1 MNYRKRIKIAPGIY
15 ANISNR
21 GISTSFGVKGLSVT
35 TGSRGTYLNTSIPGT
50 GLYSRRK
57 IGGGN
62 NISKG
67 SAAPVNT
74 KSDPKATATCLGVIA
89 LVIFLTIVTGGIFT
103 GHLAENWGLRFF
115 VCIFIAAVIFAIA
128 TLIMG
133 LWAKFVT
140 APKERKA
147 LADALADEE
156 QETLNLVD
164 EDLTYIQSKL
174 SASYDADEKI
184 PYEAFIGSRKRMV
197 MESLYARRKE
207 DFQNRPDFSNDT
219 IQEYYDDNNKKLDR
233 INEIYP
239 LVAYDILEISDLSDL
254 ELEQYRSL
262 SEAFTSLASSDKIWN
277 ILSSKSNTEKKSSVG
292 TVVDRKETTLQSAPF
307 LNLVVGDLAIPHF
320 IDSDGNDV
328 YIYPRFVIVDK
339 GASDFSV
346 LPVSVASVIS
356 IWQNFIVEET
366 PPKDAKFLNYT
377 WRYVNK
383 NGQPDARYSNN
394 PKLSVY
400 RYANLSLIAFGIKL
414 QVSNYLAADKFAQ
427 ALKELIAGKPSL
439 FATSVSNNDTPSVP
453 QVELID
459 VNPSLE
465 QNSVGVSEQYFNL
478 CYDQAKMIFR
488 FLQNMNENEDFI
500 EFIMNIGGL
509 ECLDSLNVFNGYNNR
524 VVILM
529 INDFTKVYCQL
540 GHSFGTHSKEILPLA
555 ILMGFVLAPD
565 QSITYDNIEQFY
577 SKVMPS
583 LSDTLKTIN
592 NLGDPAMTDRY
603 DFYYPRMFEAFDKER
618 TQTYK
623 VLLYRFASLVAKA
636 DGVIAK
642 SESDY
647 LSGLMKGIENIIGFN
662 ESIKTINPSV
672 DKINRISNGVSED
685 VVKAAR
691 YVVSAN
697 SASTSAI
704 QRKFSC
710 GYAKAGRIMDEL
722 ESLGI
727 VSSSKGA
734 APRDILVSADEL
746 ESILSK
752 ASYGVI
758 SNKPSDIPDVPKES
772 KGQPNSS
779 ARKPRA
785 KKNNPSKALESL
797 IGLNSVKDE
806 VDKLTNFIKIQQVR
820 ANEGLKTS
828 PISYHCVFTGN
839 PGTGKTTVARII
851 AEIYK
856 DLGILA
862 KGHLVETDRSGLVAE
877 YVGQTAVKTNK
888 IIDSALDG
896 VLFIDEAYSLVS
908 GSGNDFGLEA
918 ISTLLKRMEDD
929 RDRLV
934 VILAGY
940 GDEMKSF
947 IDSNPG
953 LQSRFNRYIHFNDYS
968 AEELVDIFKLNVSKH
983 DYTLSNEALEVLK
996 SYIENTVANKD
1007 KNFGNA
1013 RFVRNLF
1020 EKTLENQATRLAS
1033 KGQITKELLQEIKAE
1048 DIPRL

>member
-21 GISTSFGVKGLSVT
+21 GISTSFGGKGFSAT
-35 TGSRGTYLNTSIPGT
+35 TGSRGTYVNTSIPGT

-57 IGGGN
+57 IGSS
-62 NISKG
+62 ISKG
-67 SAAPVNT
+67 LAAPVKTN
-74 KSDPKATATCLGVIA
+74 SEPKATATCMGVIV
-89 LVIFLTIVTGGIFT
+89 LIIVLTIVTGNIFT
-103 GHLAENWGLRFF
+103 GYLAENWGIRFF
-115 VCIFIAAVIFAIA
+115 VCIFIAAAIFAIA
-128 TLIMG
+128 ALIMG

-140 APKERKA
+140 APQDRKA
-147 LADALADEE
+147 LAEALADEE

-164 EDLTYIQSKL
+164 EDLAAIQSKL
-174 SASYDADEKI
+174 SASSDDDEKI
-184 PYEAFIGSRKRMV
+184 PYEAFISSRKRMV
-197 MESLYARRKE
+197 MESLYARRKA
-207 DFQNRPDFSNDT
+207 DFQERPDFSNDT
-219 IQEYYDDNNKKLDR
+219 IQEYYDDNNQKLDH
-233 INEIYP
+233 INEAYP
-239 LVAYDILEISDLSDL
+239 LVVNDILEISNLSDS
-254 ELEQYRSL
+254 ELEQYRAL
-262 SEAFTSLASSDKIWN
+262 SEAFTKLASSDKIWN
-277 ILSSKSNTEKKSSVG
+277 IISSKSNTEKKSSVG
-292 TVVDRKETTLQSAPF
+292 IVVDRKETTLQSAPF
-307 LNLVVGDLAIPHF
+307 LNLAVGELAIPHF

-328 YIYPRFVIVDK
+328 YIYPRFVIIDK

-346 LPVSVASVIS
+346 MPISVASVIS
-356 IWQNFIVEET
+356 IWQNFIVEDT

-400 RYANLSLIAFGIKL
+400 RYANLSLLAFGIKL
-414 QVSNYLAADKFAQ
+414 QVSNYLAADNFAL
-427 ALKELIAGKPSL
+427 ALKDLIAGKPAG
-439 FATSVSNNDTPSVP
+439 FTTSVSNTDTSATP
-453 QVELID
+453 QIDLID
-459 VNPSLE
+459 VNLSLK
-465 QNSVGVSEQYFNL
+465 QNSFGVSEQYFNL
-478 CYDQAKMIFR
+478 CYDQAKLIFR
-488 FLQNMNENEDFI
+488 YLQNMNDNEDFI

-509 ECLDSLNVFNGYNNR
+509 ECLDSLNVFQNYNNR

-529 INDFTKVYCQL
+529 INDFTKVYSQL
-540 GHSFGTHSKEILPLA
+540 GHSFGTQSKEILPLA
-555 ILMGFVLAPD
+555 ILMGFILAPD
-565 QSITYDNIEQFY
+565 QSITYYNIEQFY
-577 SKVMPS
+577 TKVMPS
-583 LSDTLKTIN
+583 LSNTLKTIN
-592 NLGDPAMTDRY
+592 NLSDPAMTDKY

-636 DGVIAK
+636 DGVISK

-647 LSGLMKGIENIIGFN
+647 LAGLMKGIENILGFN
-662 ESIKTINPSV
+662 ESIKIIAPSV
-672 DKINRISNGVSED
+672 DKTNRISNGVSED

-691 YVVSAN
+691 YIVSVNA
-697 SASTSAI
+697 ASTPAI
-704 QRKFSC
+704 QRYFAC
-710 GYAKAGRIMDEL
+710 GYVKAGRIMDEL

-746 ESILSK
+746 ENILDK
-752 ASYGVI
+752 ASQGII
-758 SNKPSDIPDVPKES
+758 SDKPSDIPYTPQQSNVHTKS
-772 KGQPNSS
+772 T
-779 ARKPRA
+779 ARRPRA
-785 KKNNPSKALESL
+785 KNNNPSKTLETL

-806 VDKLTNFIKIQQVR
+806 IGKLTNFIKIQQVR

-828 PISYHCVFTGN
+828 SISYHCVFTGN

-856 DLGILA
+856 ELGILA

-896 VLFIDEAYSLVS
+896 VLFIDEAYSLVT

-918 ISTLLKRMEDD
+918 ISILLKRMEDD

-940 GDEMKSF
+940 GDEMKAF

-968 AEELVDIFKLNVSKH
+968 AEELVDIFKLNVSRH
-983 DYTLSNEALEVLK
+983 DYTLSNEALDVLK
-996 SYIENTVANKD
+996 SYVENAVANKD

-1033 KGQITKELLQEIKAE
+1033 HGQITKELLQEIKAE
-1048 DIPRL
+1048 DIPCL